1 MTIRSL
7 TQLSDALEEDLAW
20 RKRELTTI
28 NFTLDKARQHQ
39 RGPLLRAGV
48 CLLYAH
54 WEGFV
59 KTAARGY
66 VSYVARQRLQ
76 YRHLTSNFVALGLRR
91 EIRDAGQSNQPS
103 IHTRLVEKLTS
114 DLSENSNLD
123 WQNSI
128 NTGSNLNT
136 ERLTEILML
145 LGLDSTNYLSK
156 GQLLDQKLLANR
168 NSVAHGDRVEI
179 DANDYA
185 LLHNEIIRLADQF
198 NTDVQNAAAT
208 EQYRRA
214 SAP

>member
-7 TQLSDALEEDLAW
+7 IQLSDALEEDLAW

-28 NFTLDKARQHQ
+28 YSTVNNARQHQ
-39 RGPLLRAGV
+39 RGPFLRAAV

-66 VSYVARQRLQ
+66 VSYVAHQGLRYRQ
-76 YRHLTSNFVALGLRR
+76 LTPNFVALGMRQ
-91 EIRDAGQSNQPS
+91 EIRKAGQSNQPS
-103 IHTRLVEKLTS
+103 IHTKLVEMLMS

-136 ERLTEILML
+136 DRLTEILTL

-168 NSVAHGDRVEI
+168 NSVAHGERVEI
-179 DANDYA
+179 DADDYD
-185 LLHNEIIRLADQF
+185 LLHSEIIRLADQF

-208 EQYRRA
+208 RKYRRA
-214 SAP
+214 ST

>member
-7 TQLSDALEEDLAW
+7 TQLSEVLEEDLAW
-20 RKRELTTI
+20 RKRELITI
-28 NFTLDKARQHQ
+28 NFTVDNARHHQ
-39 RGPLLRAGV
+39 RGPLLRAGI

-66 VSYVARQRLQ
+66 VSYVSHQGLR
-76 YRHLTSNFVALGLRR
+76 YRHLTPNFVALGMRQ
-91 EIRDAGQSNQPS
+91 EIREAGQSNQPS
-103 IHTRLVEKLTS
+103 IHTKLVEMLMS

-136 ERLTEILML
+136 ERLTEILTL

-168 NSVAHGDRVEI
+168 NLVAHGERVEI
-179 DANDYA
+179 DANDYD
-185 LLHNEIIRLADQF
+185 LLHTEIIRLADQF

-208 EQYRRA
+208 GQYRRA

>member
-7 TQLSDALEEDLAW
+7 TQLLDALDKELEW

-28 NFTLDKARQHQ
+28 NFAVNNARRHQ
-39 RGPLLRAGV
+39 RGPFLRAAV

-66 VSYVARQRLQ
+66 ISYVAHQGLQ
-76 YRHLTSNFVALGLRR
+76 YRHLTPNFVALGLRR
-91 EIRDAGQSNQPS
+91 KIRDAGQSNQPS
-103 IHTRLVEKLTS
+103 IHTKLVEMLMS

-123 WQNSI
+123 WRNSI
-128 NTGSNLNT
+128 DTGSNLNT
-136 ERLTEILML
+136 KRLTEILAL

-156 GQLLDQKLLANR
+156 RQLLDQKLLANR
-168 NSVAHGDRVEI
+168 NMVAHGERVEI
-179 DANDYA
+179 GADDYG
-185 LLHNEIIRLADQF
+185 LLHSEIIQLADQF

-208 EQYRRA
+208 GKYRRA
-214 SAP
+214 SP